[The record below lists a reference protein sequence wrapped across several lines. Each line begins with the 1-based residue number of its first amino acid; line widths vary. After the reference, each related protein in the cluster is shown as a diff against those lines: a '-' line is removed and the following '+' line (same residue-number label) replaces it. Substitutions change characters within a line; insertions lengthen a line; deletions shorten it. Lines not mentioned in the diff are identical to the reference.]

1 MRISLKASGLAKDG
15 LVDFVNRRAATG
27 LGRFSNRVHTV
38 TVRLQDLNGPKGGI
52 DKRCTIEVTGDF
64 GHRLVET
71 RDQTSRAAIDRAFI
85 TLQRSIIRAVQ
96 RAAMAQ
102 RATR

>member
-1 MRISLKASGLAKDG
+1 MRVSLKALGLAEDG
-15 LVDFVNRRAATG
+15 LADFVNRRATTA

-38 TVRLQDLNGPKGGI
+38 TVRLQDLNGPKGGV
-52 DKRCTIEVTGDF
+52 DKRCTIEATGDF

-71 RDQTSRAAIDRAFI
+71 RDQTTRVAIDRAFV
-85 TLQRSIIRAVQ
+85 TLQRSIIRAMQ
-96 RAAMAQ
+96 RAVMDE